1 MLLNVLKQIE
11 VNKRSELEKR
21 RFKQLGV
28 EGLLIVL

>member
-28 EGLLIVL
+28 ERLVIVL